1 MDESNELLTE
11 RRGYIGVLRF
21 NRPER
26 RNALSPG
33 MLIEVH
39 RTLQGWAQDPDI
51 RTVVITGAG
60 DQAFS
65 SGYDIAAIPTNVT
78 PDVVERLRDSNP
90 LELALRSVKD
100 FPYPTIGMINGHCFG
115 VALNLALCCDLR
127 TGAEDAPIGMPAA
140 RLGVVY
146 PWDGIAQFVQVL
158 GMARARQVFFT
169 ARTYRG
175 AEAQAMGLVDRLAP
189 RAELEGTTFAL
200 AEDIAGNAPLAL
212 KGIKRTLN
220 LLETAAPLS
229 ADARREADALMAA
242 AFQSEDVKE
251 AQLAFMEKRKP
262 RFVGR

>member
-1 MDESNELLTE
+1 MDENNELLTE

-39 RTLQGWAQDPDI
+39 RALQRWAHDPDI

-60 DQAFS
+60 DKAFS
-65 SGYDIAAIPTNVT
+65 SGYDIAAIPTDVT
-78 PDVVERLRDSNP
+78 PDEAERLRDSNP
-90 LELALRSVKD
+90 LELAGRSVKD
-100 FPYPTIGMINGHCFG
+100 FPYPTIAMINGHCFG
-115 VALNLALCCDLR
+115 GALNLALCCDLR
-127 TGAEDAPIGMPAA
+127 TAADDAPIGMPAA

-146 PWDGIAQFVQVL
+146 PCDGIAQFVQVL

-169 ARTYRG
+169 AHTYRG
-175 AEAQAMGLVDRLAP
+175 AEAQAMGLVDRLVP
-189 RAELEGTTFAL
+189 RAELESMTFAL

-220 LLETAAPLS
+220 LLETTAPLS
-229 ADARREADALMAA
+229 GEARREAEALMAA
-242 AFQSEDVKE
+242 AFQSEDLKE
-251 AQLAFMEKRKP
+251 GQLAFMEKRKP
-262 RFVGR
+262 RFIGR